1 MVNRV
6 PPVSEASFKR
16 EYSLMWALAGGAC
29 IVVGLGIG
37 PAVARA
43 HRPWLTMLVGA
54 LVYVVTLL
62 LCRVSLIA
70 IWRRPAASPPVLFFS
85 IPTGALCLIAVMV
98 MKFIGPTLQLGQRT
112 LFIFALSMGLLYAAS
127 LVWAIGVGIRRK
139 AMGEFEVDNRP

>member
-6 PPVSEASFKR
+6 PPVSEASFRR
-16 EYSLMWALAGGAC
+16 EYSLMWTIAGGAC

-37 PAVARA
+37 PAIARA

-54 LVYVVTLL
+54 LVYLATLL
-62 LCRVSLIA
+62 LCRVALIS
-70 IWRRPAASPPVLFFS
+70 IWRRASTTIPVLVFS
-85 IPTGALCLIAVMV
+85 LPTGGLCLAAVMI
-98 MKFIGPTLQLGQRT
+98 MRFIGPTLQLGQRT
-112 LFIFALSMGLLYAAS
+112 LFIFAAS